1 MYCGVNSI
9 YSSEI
14 YDSSSTKYRRGAQE
28 RTVGKLYMGRGII
41 FEDTL

>member
-14 YDSSSTKYRRGAQE
+14 YDSSSTKYRRGHRSVLSE
-28 RTVGKLYMGRGII
+28 GSIWEGV
-41 FEDTL
+41 